1 MNHQNQVFNHPQFG
15 EICTVQQEE
24 GKVLFKANDVARSL
38 GYAEAAKAVRT
49 HCKGVSVLDTPIEN
63 QYGTVVMQPTKF
75 ISESDVYRLV
85 MRSKLPEAEKFQDW
99 VCEEVLPD
107 HSGLVYSTRQE
118 GERVG
123 KGRSVATV
131 YHSEAALSDARQL
144 EILEERLEQLQYAQS
159 AASGA
164 QAVLK
169 LDNSIRGGIFALKGS
184 VAQGN
189 LTAASQ
195 ESGALQTLV
204 LKRDYTYRGTDELE
218 EQITALEAEIR
229 TLRISAQAGSSAI
242 TAPRSGYYAS
252 VVDGYETVL
261 TPAILEDL
269 TPSKLRAV
277 SPDPGA
283 VSSVGK
289 LIIGNTWYY
298 AAPVSSAAV
307 KDLREGQ
314 EVTLRFASGL
324 DRDITM
330 VVHSLCRE
338 ENGEQVLILESD
350 SFLSI
355 TTLLRRQ
362 NAQLIFHA
370 YGGIRVPKSALRV
383 VTDTVPGAE
392 GEEDQEVRVTAV
404 YCRVGR
410 MAQLKPVRVVYEGE
424 DYYLVSPDPEAL
436 GVNLNAQ
443 QLELFSIR
451 SGDEI
456 IVTANNLYNGKVIG

>member
-1 MNHQNQVFNHPQFG
+1 M
-15 EICTVQQEE
+15 
-24 GKVLFKANDVARSL
+24 
-38 GYAEAAKAVRT
+38 
-49 HCKGVSVLDTPIEN
+49 
-63 QYGTVVMQPTKF
+63 
-75 ISESDVYRLV
+75 
-85 MRSKLPEAEKFQDW
+85 
-99 VCEEVLPD
+99 
-107 HSGLVYSTRQE
+107 
-118 GERVG
+118 
-123 KGRSVATV
+123 
-131 YHSEAALSDARQL
+131 
-144 EILEERLEQLQYAQS
+144 
-159 AASGA
+159 
-164 QAVLK
+164 
-169 LDNSIRGGIFALKGS
+169 
-184 VAQGN
+184 
-189 LTAASQ
+189 
-195 ESGALQTLV
+195 

-410 MAQLKPVRVVYEGE
+410 MAQLKPVQVVYEGE

-436 GVNLNAQ
+436 GLSLNAQ

>member
-1 MNHQNQVFNHPQFG
+1 MRESNFVTKTIAIVAFLAVMVYFATRLGDYLVDPLTTTAAYYY
-15 EICTVQQEE
+15 ESDDAVTVSGYVIRQEE
-24 GKVLFKANDVARSL
+24 L
-38 GYAEAAKAVRT
+38 
-49 HCKGVSVLDTPIEN
+49 
-63 QYGTVVMQPTKF
+63 
-75 ISESDVYRLV
+75 
-85 MRSKLPEAEKFQDW
+85 
-99 VCEEVLPD
+99 LPD

-131 YHSEAALSDARQL
+131 YHSEAALSDAKQL

-164 QAVLK
+164 QAMLK

-195 ESGALQTLV
+195 ESSALQTLV

-229 TLRISAQAGSSAI
+229 TLRISAQAGSSPI

-277 SPDPGA
+277 APDPGA
-283 VSSVGK
+283 ASSVGK
-289 LIIGNTWYY
+289 LIVGSTWYY

-307 KDLREGQ
+307 KGLREGQ
-314 EVTLRFASGL
+314 EVSLRFASGL
-324 DRDITM
+324 NRDITM
-330 VVHSLCRE
+330 VVHSLGQE
-338 ENGEQVLILESD
+338 EDGEQVLILESD

-410 MAQLKPVRVVYEGE
+410 MAQLKPVQVVYEGE

-436 GVNLNAQ
+436 GPNLNAQ